1 MVIKWDKKEER
12 YYIQPNKAKI
22 YIDDTRS
29 SEYKPSQKYL
39 KSLEKLLKEDNKL
52 KERID
57 KMKTNTEN
65 RVKKERIKS
74 RISRK

>member
-39 KSLEKLLKEDNKL
+39 KSLENY
-52 KERID
+52 
-57 KMKTNTEN
+57 
-65 RVKKERIKS
+65 
-74 RISRK
+74 

>member
-1 MVIKWDKKEER
+1 MVIKWDKAEER

-29 SEYKPSQKYL
+29 SGYKPSQKYL
-39 KSLEKLLKEDNKL
+39 NSLEKLLKEDNKL
-52 KERID
+52 KDRID

-65 RVKKERIKS
+65 RVKK
-74 RISRK
+74 RKNQKQN